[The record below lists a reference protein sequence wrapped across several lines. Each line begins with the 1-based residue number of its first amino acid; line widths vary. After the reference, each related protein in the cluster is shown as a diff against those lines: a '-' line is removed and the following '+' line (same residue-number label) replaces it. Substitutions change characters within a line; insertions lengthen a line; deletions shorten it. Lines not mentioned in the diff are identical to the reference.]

1 MPIEIAF
8 AGTLFPGLLLLFVVI
23 CIVLWALDTLAG
35 RRGWY
40 RNVWHPALFRTAIFI
55 CLFGGFGLLLF

>member
-8 AGTLFPGLLLLFVVI
+8 AGSLFPGLLLLFVLV
-23 CIVLWALDTLAG
+23 CALLWALDMVAG

-40 RNVWHPALFRTAIFI
+40 RHVWHPSLFRIAIFV
-55 CLFGGFGLLLF
+55 CLFCGFGLLLF